1 MKTEVCRIENNAPVS
16 LFISFIQSF
25 KSIYKDG
32 NEHSYDNKST
42 VLSLFFEYQMDV
54 RYFLKA
60 FMTST
65 IFARLRS
72 NFAGSLSVQRQLCC
86 SCVL

>member
-1 MKTEVCRIENNAPVS
+1 MKTEVFRIENNAPVS

-54 RYFLKA
+54 RYKFLD
-60 FMTST
+60 T
-65 IFARLRS
+65 I
-72 NFAGSLSVQRQLCC
+72 VC
-86 SCVL
+86 SCVCLYLYFVNGI